1 MLAEIAE
8 QLGVAPELLV
18 EPGTILGVEHGNRLL
33 GRPGGIAHGTN
44 RTVGADRWGRFGTKD
59 ESRRQAPLAIRI

>member
-18 EPGTILGVEHGNRLL
+18 EPGTILGVEYGNRLL
-33 GRPGGIAHGTN
+33 GRPGGIGHDTN
-44 RTVGADRWGRFGTKD
+44 RTVGADRWGPFGTKA
-59 ESRRQAPLAIRI
+59 EPRRQAPFEIRV

>member
-1 MLAEIAE
+1 
-8 QLGVAPELLV
+8 LLV

-44 RTVGADRWGRFGTKD
+44 RTVGADRWGQFGTMD
-59 ESRRQAPLAIRI
+59 EFRRQASLEIRI

>member
-1 MLAEIAE
+1 MLVKIGE
-8 QLGVAPELLV
+8 QIGVAPELLV

-44 RTVGADRWGRFGTKD
+44 RTVGADRWGQFGTMD
-59 ESRRQAPLAIRI
+59 EFRRQASLEIRI